1 MISEMAHPAPLPF
14 RIKLPGEETVDFTEI
29 RDVAR
34 RADGLLHL
42 LDDALLVEWAVTE
55 SVDEVGLGNVSSSS
69 ETFAAEEAEIPLAWL
84 ASADLVGGI
93 LRPRLLLRARG
104 LGVFEGIPGAKA
116 DRLELGY
123 ARGDRFVAVAM
134 AQAITVAFA
143 ALPITDEQELIT
155 PGEDTP
161 QP

>member
-1 MISEMAHPAPLPF
+1 MANPTPLPYF
-14 RIKLPGEETVDFTEI
+14 IKLPGEDTVDFTEI
-29 RDVAR
+29 RDVER

-42 LDDALLVEWAVTE
+42 LDDAILLEWAVTE
-55 SVDEVGLGNVSSSS
+55 KVDQVGLANISSTT

-84 ASADLVGGI
+84 ASAELVGGI

-123 ARGDRFVAVAM
+123 ARADRFLALEM
-134 AQAITVAFA
+134 ARAITAAFA
-143 ALPITDEQELIT
+143 ALPITDEHGSIT
-155 PGEDTP
+155 PGEVTP
-161 QP
+161 IP